1 MDTIPIICEDIS
13 DSKSGNLGLLTP
25 KTVIKQV
32 DAGKLRQSMESLTGK
47 ISTMLGD
54 IKSVG
59 GFKLKEVTL
68 SVEISAEGGVSIIA
82 NAKAGIKGAI
92 QLTFSA

>member
-1 MDTIPIICEDIS
+1 MDTIPIICEGVA

-32 DAGKLRQSMESLTGK
+32 DAGKIRQSMESLTDK
-47 ISTMLGD
+47 VTTMLDD
-54 IKSVG
+54 IKNVG
-59 GFKLKEVTL
+59 NYKLKEVTL
-68 SVEISAEGGVSIIA
+68 SVEINAEGGVSLIA

-92 QLTFSA
+92 QLTFSV